1 VSRTRHGT
9 HGCVR
14 FAAAIALVCAGFS
27 AAPGVAPTIVVE
39 SINAT
44 VSSASV
50 QLAAPIVGVIATPS
64 GHGYWRVARDG
75 GVLTAGD
82 ATFYGSAAGKPHDA
96 IVAMA
101 ITPTGRGYWLVD
113 RKGAIFHFGNAPARG
128 SMAGR
133 PLSHPIVGMAATP
146 DGQGYWLVASDG
158 GVFAFHAPFR
168 GSTGNIRLNQPIVG
182 MAATPDGSGYWL
194 VASDG
199 GIFAFHAPFR
209 GSTGNIR
216 LNKPI
221 VGMAAAPSGSA
232 YTMVASDGG
241 VFRFGSLPFYGSAI
255 GACPGGP
262 AIGVTMSPGANGYWI
277 GFSDA
282 RTYAFSPSTTAPKCG
297 PTGTT
302 KSALAAADLFK
313 RLNAER
319 AARGLPALTWD
330 PSLAIYATSWS
341 KNMASYGFRHS
352 NIGSLLGS
360 YNFVGENIAMG
371 SAGVTAGSLH
381 NAWMHSDGHRANI
394 LAPGFMRV
402 GVGVYCRSDGSLW
415 ATQDFA
421 RPATAGSPPPPPPTP
436 PVNPIARP
444 DAGTSHC

>member
-1 VSRTRHGT
+1 MSRMRHGT
-9 HGCVR
+9 QGCVR

-27 AAPGVAPTIVVE
+27 TAPTVAAAIE
-39 SINAT
+39 APAINAT
-44 VSSASV
+44 VSSVSA
-50 QLAAPIVGVIATPS
+50 QTLRAPIVGVVATPS

-96 IVAMA
+96 IVGMA
-101 ITPTGRGYWLVD
+101 ITPTGHGYWLVD

-133 PLSHPIVGMAATP
+133 PLTHPIVGMAATP

-158 GVFAFHAPFR
+158 GIFAFHAPFR
-168 GSTGNIRLNQPIVG
+168 GSTGNIRLNKPIVG

-216 LNKPI
+216 LNQPI

-232 YTMVASDGG
+232 YTMVAADGG
-241 VFRFGSLPFYGSAI
+241 VFRFGSSPFYGSAV

-262 AIGVTMSPGANGYWI
+262 AIGVTMSPGATGYWI

-282 RTYAFSPSTTAPKCG
+282 RTFAFSPSQAAPKC
-297 PTGTT
+297 PPV
-302 KSALAAADLFK
+302 ADLMK
-313 RLNAER
+313 RLNQER
-319 AARGLPALTWD
+319 ALRGLPALTWD
-330 PSLAIYATSWS
+330 SSLATHAASWS
-341 KNMASYGFRHS
+341 KNMAVYGFRHS
-352 NIGSLLGS
+352 NIGALLGK

-371 SAGVTAGSLH
+371 SAGVTSGALH
-381 NAWMHSDGHRANI
+381 NAWMHSDGHRSNI
-394 LAPGFMRV
+394 LAPGFTRI
-402 GVGVYCRSDGSLW
+402 GIGVYCGSDGSMWL
-415 ATQDFA
+415 TQNFG
-421 RPATAGSPPPPPPTP
+421 RLSTSGSPPPPPPTP

-444 DAGTSHC
+444 DAGTTHC